1 MEKQVVY
8 LMRKITKVI
17 QFNFYLQLF
26 IYEKKKNTSTETSKI
41 PRYFVVLIERMFKGA
56 SLNRKEEL
64 INKQGALD
72 YLNGQQKLAR
82 TVLTSR

>member
-1 MEKQVVY
+1 M
-8 LMRKITKVI
+8 
-17 QFNFYLQLF
+17 
-26 IYEKKKNTSTETSKI
+26 YEKTDASTEISKI

-64 INKQGALD
+64 INNQGALD

-82 TVLTSR
+82 IV